1 MTISKIKPIILVLAI
16 KSAQTKAVINSLAD
30 HENEIAI
37 IDNLTRHMSVVEVSK
52 DICKTKLTSLF
63 MNNDNFSVEIFTDY
77 NKRRATIH

>member
-1 MTISKIKPIILVLAI
+1 MTVSKIKPIILVLAI
-16 KSAQTKAVINSLAD
+16 KSAQTKAVISSLAD

-52 DICKTKLTSLF
+52 DICKTKLASSL
-63 MNNDNFSVEIFTDY
+63 NNDNFSVEIFINY